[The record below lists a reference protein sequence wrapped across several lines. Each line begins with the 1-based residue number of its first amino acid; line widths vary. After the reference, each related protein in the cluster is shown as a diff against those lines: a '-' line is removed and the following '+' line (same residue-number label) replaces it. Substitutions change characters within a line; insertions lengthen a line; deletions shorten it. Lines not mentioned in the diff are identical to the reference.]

1 MSTYY
6 SLLRGKVQVQKSGTS
21 TSSSLDPSPHH
32 DPGKEKVLALAI
44 LEEVKEKFS
53 LALYHRGGHFL
64 STYYGRPSGPG
75 RNQYTELEE

>member
-1 MSTYY
+1 M
-6 SLLRGKVQVQKSGTS
+6 
-21 TSSSLDPSPHH
+21 
-32 DPGKEKVLALAI
+32 LALAI